1 MLLPLAA
8 LSFAFATFLV
18 AEVATAPQRRRRIAL
33 KRAAGYGR
41 RRESTTA
48 EMLRFRDRVL
58 APTVKRLAAVALR
71 LKPKAA
77 PDPIAPPLI
86 APGLSPPLHATP
98 FPPVRGAPP
107 LARPFP

>member
-58 APTVKRLAAVALR
+58 APTVKRLAAATPPLN
-71 LKPKAA
+71 PHASPHA
-77 PDPIAPPLI
+77 IAPPPVP
-86 APGLSPPLHATP
+86 ARPSPPRKCTQ
-98 FPPVRGAPP
+98 FPPR
-107 LARPFP
+107 

>member
-58 APTVKRLAAVALR
+58 APMVRRLAAVTLR
-71 LKPKAA
+71 LNPKASV
-77 PDPIAPPLI
+77 DPIASRLIAPPL
-86 APGLSPPLHATP
+86 SPPLN
-98 FPPVRGAPP
+98 APQFLP
-107 LARPFP
+107 L